1 MAEEIYDVA
10 VIGSGPGGYVAALR
24 AAELGL
30 KTVCIEKDNTFG
42 GTCLNVGCIP
52 SKALLQSTEV
62 YAFLKED
69 GELQG
74 IMANGLQFD
83 FNKTQKRKGDI
94 VQGLV
99 AGIKGLFKQGK
110 VTAKLG
116 TAQFIS
122 PSRVSVTGEGKSEE
136 IEARSFIIATGSQ
149 PSALPFL
156 PFDEKL
162 VVSSTGALSLE
173 APPKTMVVIGAGV
186 IGVELASVYNRLGT
200 DVTIIEML
208 DRVCPTMDFAASK
221 MLLQLLKKQGLKFHL
236 SAKLL
241 KGTKNSNNVDL
252 EVEIDGKPQKFS
264 ADVVLVAVGRRPYS
278 QGLGLDKIGI
288 AVDKRGFLPVDGNFR
303 TQHANIYAIGDL
315 IDGPMLAHRASIEGI
330 AAAEIIAGLH
340 PTVNYMAIPNV
351 IYTHPEVAAVGLTEQ
366 EALEKGLKIKIGTAS
381 FKANARARCQGYA
394 EGMVKVIA
402 EAQND
407 YLIGVHIV
415 GPQASELIAE
425 AAVAIDRK
433 ATIKDMAAICHA
445 HPTLAETIYEAV
457 LSMAHK

>member
-1 MAEEIYDVA
+1 MTEEIYDVA

-24 AAELGL
+24 AAQLGL

-52 SKALLQSTEV
+52 SKALLQSTEY
-62 YAFLKED
+62 YALLKED
-69 GELQG
+69 GDNHG
-74 IMANGLQFD
+74 IIAKDLQFD
-83 FNKTQKRKGDI
+83 FNKTQKRKGEI

-99 AGIKGLFKQGK
+99 AGISGLFKQSK

-122 PSRVSVTGEGKSEE
+122 PARVNVTGNGKSEE
-136 IEARSFIIATGSQ
+136 IEARHYIIATGSQ

-162 VVSSTGALSLE
+162 VVSSTGALSLA
-173 APPKTMVVIGAGV
+173 APPKTMVVVGAGA
-186 IGVELASVYNRLGT
+186 IGLELASVYNRLGT

-208 DRVCPTMDFAASK
+208 DRVCPTMDMAVSK
-221 MLLQLLKKQGLKFHL
+221 VLLQLLKKQGLKFHL
-236 SAKLL
+236 SAELL
-241 KGTKNSNNVDL
+241 RGTKNSNSVDL
-252 EVEIDGKPQKFS
+252 EVEIEGKQQKLN

-278 QGLGLDKIGI
+278 QNLGLDKSGL

-303 TQHANIYAIGDL
+303 TQQANIYAIGDL

-330 AAAEIIAGLH
+330 AVAEIIAGLR
-340 PTVNYMAIPNV
+340 PSVNYMTIPNV
-351 IYTHPEVAAVGLTEQ
+351 VYTHPEVAAVGLTEQ
-366 EALEKGLKIKIGTAS
+366 EALQKGLKIKVGTAS
-381 FKANARARCQGYA
+381 FKANPRARCIGFA

-402 EAQND
+402 DAQNG

-425 AAVAIDRK
+425 AVVAIDRK
-433 ATIKDMAAICHA
+433 ATLKDMAALCHA
-445 HPTLAETIYEAV
+445 HPTLAETIHEAILNV
-457 LSMAHK
+457 VHK

>member
-1 MAEEIYDVA
+1 MSEEIYDLA

-52 SKALLQSTEV
+52 SKALLQSTEY
-62 YAFLKED
+62 YALIKED
-69 GELQG
+69 GDRHG
-74 IMANGLQFD
+74 IIADGLQFD
-83 FNKTQKRKGDI
+83 FNKTQKRKGEI
-94 VQGLV
+94 IQGLV
-99 AGIKGLFKQGK
+99 AGITGLFKQGK
-110 VTAKLG
+110 VASKQG
-116 TAQFIS
+116 TAEFIT
-122 PSRVSVTGEGKSEE
+122 PTRVKVSANGKSEE
-136 IEARSFIIATGSQ
+136 VEARNFILATGSQ

-162 VVSSTGALSLE
+162 VISSTGALSL
-173 APPKTMVVIGAGV
+173 AGPPKTMIVVGAGV

-208 DRVCPTMDFAASK
+208 DKICPAMDAAASK

-236 SAKLL
+236 SAKLS
-241 KGTKNSNNVDL
+241 KGTRNSNSVDL
-252 EVEIDGKPQKFS
+252 EVEIDGKTQKFN
-264 ADVVLVAVGRRPYS
+264 ADLVLVAVGRRPYS
-278 QGLGLDKIGI
+278 QGLGLDVIGI
-288 AVDKRGFLPVDGNFR
+288 AADKRGFVPVDGNFR
-303 TQHANIYAIGDL
+303 TQHANIFAIGDL

-340 PTVNYMAIPNV
+340 PHVNYMAIPNIV
-351 IYTHPEVAAVGLTEQ
+351 YTHPEVAAVGLTEQ
-366 EALEKGLKIKIGTAS
+366 EALDKGLQIKTGMAS
-381 FKANARARCQGYA
+381 FKANARARCLGYA

-402 EAQND
+402 EAQNG

-433 ATIKDMAAICHA
+433 ATLKDMAALCHA
-445 HPTLAETIYEAV
+445 HPTLAETIHEAILNAV
-457 LSMAHK
+457 NK